1 MKDFTIKLIQG
12 LKLNGF
18 IKMKVSLSSVYEGI
32 GNINVY
38 CCGLERKWLWVDI
51 SLNYYIFL
59 MI

>member
-38 CCGLERKWLWVDI
+38 CWGLERKWLWVDI